1 MPTKPELQASAA
13 VNLSAIQTHADRLA
27 KDMLALYALDQPP
40 PPEIPPVLPPP
51 VVVDPPPI
59 TESGYGCQVEP
70 LHDWE
75 FRPVKGAGRP
85 ASVPVFGS
93 GNVMERFRFH
103 PRAGDLATDKGIC
116 SGAENGVIGVI
127 VRDSIVDGY
136 KPWGGNTKGV
146 YTARFANNTT
156 RGLYGTGQ
164 HIEHGR
170 YLGAE
175 GWGDAVVEECRSVST
190 LVSSF
195 SMGLLGEMR
204 GQHGDLAAIC
214 MTGEFFDHC
223 PGGGYQ
229 EVNRDFH
236 KGSTEAHSPETFDA
250 DAGAT
255 WIHGCKFLN
264 CGMGHPAA
272 TISLFAS
279 QHSGSGDAMRRANK
293 AAYVTETVVE
303 AFAIPQHDLKPKA
316 SLLMIAGKQAILIE
330 GGAFRRS
337 DMGSTNRSL
346 IALGD
351 PYAGRYAGW
360 NRPGAPATDGGPI
373 ICHGFTLWSETPSV
387 VQIDML
393 DGTPLTWRGVAYE
406 SDSAPIRLVVNGV
419 EVGDIT
425 KEIKP

>member
-27 KDMLALYALDQPP
+27 KDMLALYALDQPAP
-40 PPEIPPVLPPP
+40 PAEPPVVDPP
-51 VVVDPPPI
+51 VVVNPPPI

-75 FRPVKGAGRP
+75 FRAVKGAGRP

-116 SGAENGVIGVI
+116 SGAEKGVIGVI

-146 YTARFANNTT
+146 YTASFERNTT

-175 GWGDAVVEECRSVST
+175 GWGDAVADECRATSVTVPSEI
-190 LVSSF
+190 
-195 SMGLLGEMR
+195 MQAIG
-204 GQHGDLAAIC
+204 HGDVAAVY

-236 KGSTEAHSPETFDA
+236 KGSTEAHRPETFDN

-293 AAYVTETVVE
+293 AAYITETVVE
-303 AFAIPQHDLKPKA
+303 AFALPQHDLKPKA
-316 SLLMIAGKQAILIE
+316 SLLMIAGKQAILVE

-346 IALGD
+346 MSFGD

-360 NRPGAPATDGGPI
+360 TRAGAPATTDGGPI
-373 ICHGFTLWSETPSV
+373 VCRDFTVWSETPTKVS
-387 VQIDML
+387 IDML
-393 DGTPLTWRGVAYE
+393 PGTPLTWRGVTYE
-406 SDSAPIRLVVNGV
+406 SDSAPIRLVINGE

-425 KEIKP
+425 KEILP